1 MDLWPR
7 WDLNPL
13 FLFSHYK
20 YFLSLNSQQIFPL
33 FKYYHLLLTIVD
45 AILYMKFI
53 LGRLSWLECWRVIA
67 GHRVG
72 SNWLCST
79 VPRTISGVSHQGAV
93 RQTSSSKG
101 EGHLKMRWP
110 FAFPQAHYQRPFCQA
125 PSQQWSSYPWPSRQ
139 RPTHLWPSWQR
150 SSRRCPFRQGP
161 FCEEAVRRTSSSK
174 GEVRL
179 ELIWSFASI
188 NSIQIHRNI
197 LTIITSRSL
206 GIVSHRALNLLS
218 HNKFLSFCPN
228 HFLALTYSNISKD
241 ECLSYNLILKQ

>member
-13 FLFSHYK
+13 FWFSHYK
-20 YFLSLNSQQIFPL
+20 YFLSLNSLQIFPL

-53 LGRLSWLECWRVIA
+53 LGRPSWLECWRVIA

-93 RQTSSSKG
+93 RQTWSSKG

-110 FAFPQAHYQRPFCQA
+110 FAFPQAHYKDPFLKHHLNNDPLIHDHLDKDPLIYDHLDKDPLVDVHFDKDPSVKKLSVEPLQA
-125 PSQQWSSYPWPSRQ
+125 RVKFAWRWSGRLLPSTPSKF
-139 RPTHLWPSWQR
+139 T
-150 SSRRCPFRQGP
+150 
-161 FCEEAVRRTSSSK
+161 
-174 GEVRL
+174 
-179 ELIWSFASI
+179 
-188 NSIQIHRNI
+188 
-197 LTIITSRSL
+197 
-206 GIVSHRALNLLS
+206 GI
-218 HNKFLSFCPN
+218 F
-228 HFLALTYSNISKD
+228 
-241 ECLSYNLILKQ
+241 